1 MNDQI
6 NTFSSRP
13 KESSMPV
20 DASASSAAHCFVP
33 YPAPTLT
40 AISSGP
46 LSGLRFAVKDIFD
59 VAGYPTGCGNP
70 HMLALSGV
78 KTVSA
83 PSVVALAQ
91 AGATF
96 VGKTYTDE
104 LAFSMNGKN
113 AHFGTP
119 RNGGAPD
126 RIPGGSSSG
135 SASAVSN
142 GLADVAL
149 GTDTGGS
156 VRAPASHCGLIGL
169 RPTHA
174 RVSLKGCM
182 DLAPSFDTCG
192 WFARDIESFARVG
205 EVLLRDDCSLL
216 PDGSPAMPQVL
227 VAADVLALLEPRVQD
242 VFMQTLERLS
252 ALIGT
257 PLPVKTATPSFD
269 ALYCAFR
276 HIQGYEAW
284 QSHGDTII
292 RHDLQLGPGV
302 AERFAWS
309 SKITPQQ
316 MEEHSN
322 VRQRFTEDFLRLLG
336 NDRVIVLPSMPDIAP
351 LLSDSEEV
359 LENYRNQAVRML
371 CLAGLSGCPQIS
383 LPLMT
388 LDGAPF
394 GFSII
399 GPQGSDQALIRLSRK
414 FIDELA

>member
-1 MNDQI
+1 M
-6 NTFSSRP
+6 SA
-13 KESSMPV
+13 
-20 DASASSAAHCFVP
+20 DAQTARCFVP
-33 YPAPTLT
+33 YPAPTAT

-70 HMLALSGV
+70 HMLAMSGI
-78 KTVSA
+78 KTTSA
-83 PSVVALAQ
+83 PAVVALAQ
-91 AGATF
+91 AGAKL

-119 RNGGAPD
+119 RNGGAHE

-169 RPTHA
+169 RPTQA

-192 WFARDIESFARVG
+192 WFARDIESFSRVG
-205 EVLLRDDCSLL
+205 EVLLRDDTCLL
-216 PDGSPAMPQVL
+216 PDGAPAMPQVL
-227 VAADVLALLEPRVQD
+227 VAADVLALLEPRVQA
-242 VFMQTLERLS
+242 VFMHTLERL
-252 ALIGT
+252 AGVIGA

-269 ALYCAFR
+269 ALYWAFR
-276 HIQGYEAW
+276 YIQGYEAW
-284 QSHGDTII
+284 QSHGENI
-292 RHDLQLGPGV
+292 RRYDFQLGPGV
-302 AERFAWS
+302 AERFEWS
-309 SKITPQQ
+309 SQITSQQ

-322 VRQRFTEDFLRLLG
+322 VRERFREDFLRLLG
-336 NDRVIVLPSMPDIAP
+336 NDRVIVLPTMPDIAP
-351 LLSDSEEV
+351 LLSDSEQA
-359 LENYRNQAVRML
+359 LENYRNQAVRIL

-399 GPQGSDQALIRLSRK
+399 GPPGSDQALIRLSRK
-414 FIDELA
+414 LIDEFN

>member
-1 MNDQI
+1 MSAI
-6 NTFSSRP
+6 
-13 KESSMPV
+13 V
-20 DASASSAAHCFVP
+20 DAPVSETDAHCFVP
-33 YPAPTLT
+33 YPVSPGTPLA
-40 AISSGP
+40 SGS
-46 LSGLRFAVKDIFD
+46 LADLRLAVKDIFD

-70 HMLALSGV
+70 HMLALSGI
-78 KTVSA
+78 KTHSA
-83 PSVVALAQ
+83 PVVTALAR
-91 AGATF
+91 AGARF

-192 WFARDIESFARVG
+192 WFARDIDTFARVG
-205 EVLLRDDCSLL
+205 QVLLQEDTCPL

-227 VAADVLALLEPRVQD
+227 VAADVLALLAPHVQA
-242 VFMQTLERLS
+242 VFMQTLERL
-252 ALIGT
+252 AGLIGT

-269 ALYCAFR
+269 ALYWAFR

-284 QSHGDTII
+284 HSHGQTIR

-309 SKITPQQ
+309 SQISDAQ
-316 MEEHSN
+316 MDEHST
-322 VRQRFTEDFLRLLG
+322 VRHRFSVDFQQLLG
-336 NDRVIVLPSMPDIAP
+336 EDRVIVLPSMPDIAP
-351 LLSDSEEV
+351 LLSDSEEA
-359 LENYRNQAVRML
+359 LDNYRNQAIRML

-383 LPLMT
+383 LPLMQ

-394 GFSII
+394 GFSIV
-399 GPQGSDQALIRLSRK
+399 GPRGSDQALIRLSKR
-414 FIDELA
+414 FIDALA

>member
-1 MNDQI
+1 M
-6 NTFSSRP
+6 SA
-13 KESSMPV
+13 
-20 DASASSAAHCFVP
+20 DASATPEAPAAHCFVP
-33 YPAPTLT
+33 YPAPTVT

-70 HMLALSGV
+70 HMLAMSGI
-78 KTVSA
+78 KNASA
-83 PSVVALAQ
+83 PAVVALAQ
-91 AGATF
+91 AGAKF

-192 WFARDIESFARVG
+192 WFARDIDSFSRVG
-205 EVLLRDDCSLL
+205 EVLLREDTCLL
-216 PDGSPAMPQVL
+216 PDGAPAMPQML
-227 VAADVLALLEPRVQD
+227 VAADVLALLEPRVQA

-252 ALIGT
+252 SLIGT
-257 PLPVKTATPSFD
+257 PLPVKTATPSFE
-269 ALYCAFR
+269 ALYWSFR
-276 HIQGYEAW
+276 TIQGYEAW
-284 QSHGDTII
+284 QSHGEAI
-292 RHDLQLGPGV
+292 RRYDLQLGPGV

-309 SKITPQQ
+309 SQITSQQ

-322 VRQRFTEDFLRLLG
+322 VRERFRDDFLRLLG

-351 LLSDSEEV
+351 LLSDSEQL

-399 GPQGSDQALIRLSRK
+399 GPHGSDQALIRLSRK
-414 FIDELA
+414 LIDELA

>member
-1 MNDQI
+1 MSNQI

-33 YPAPTLT
+33 YPAPAVT

-70 HMLALSGV
+70 HMLALSGI
-78 KTVSA
+78 KTASA
-83 PSVVALAQ
+83 PSVTALAQ

-119 RNGGAPD
+119 RNGGAPG

-182 DLAPSFDTCG
+182 DLAQSFDTCG
-192 WFARDIESFARVG
+192 WFARDIDSFARVG
-205 EVLLRDDCSLL
+205 EVLLRDDTCLL
-216 PDGSPAMPQVL
+216 PDGAPAMPQVL

-252 ALIGT
+252 GLIGT

-269 ALYCAFR
+269 SLYWAFR

-284 QSHGDTII
+284 QNHGDTIT
-292 RHDLQLGPGV
+292 RHGLQLGPGV

-316 MEEHSN
+316 MEEHSS

-336 NDRVIVLPSMPDIAP
+336 DDRVIVLPSMPDIAP
-351 LLSDSEEV
+351 LLSESEEV

-394 GFSII
+394 GFSLI

>member
-1 MNDQI
+1 M
-6 NTFSSRP
+6 S
-13 KESSMPV
+13 V
-20 DASASSAAHCFVP
+20 DISAAQAAHCFVP
-33 YPAPTLT
+33 YPASMTT

-70 HMLALSGV
+70 HMLALSGI
-78 KTVSA
+78 KTASA
-83 PSVVALAQ
+83 PSVIALAQ

-96 VGKTYTDE
+96 IGKTYTDE

-119 RNGGAPD
+119 RNGGAPE

-192 WFARDIESFARVG
+192 WFARDIDSFARVG
-205 EVLLRDDCSLL
+205 EVLLREDTCLL
-216 PDGSPAMPQVL
+216 PDGMPAMPQVL
-227 VAADVLALLEPRVQD
+227 VAADVLALLEPRVQA
-242 VFMQTLERLS
+242 VFMQALEHLS
-252 ALIGT
+252 GLIGA

-269 ALYCAFR
+269 ALYWAFR

-284 QSHGDTII
+284 QSHGDTIT

-309 SKITPQQ
+309 AKITPQQ

-336 NDRVIVLPSMPDIAP
+336 NDRVIVLPSMPDVAP
-351 LLSDSEEV
+351 LLSDPEEV

-414 FIDELA
+414 LIDELA

>member
-1 MNDQI
+1 MSA
-6 NTFSSRP
+6 TST
-13 KESSMPV
+13 V
-20 DASASSAAHCFVP
+20 AVTASEARCFVP
-33 YPAPTLT
+33 YPAAATL
-40 AISSGP
+40 ASVPGP
-46 LSGLRFAVKDIFD
+46 LTGLRFAVKDIFD

-70 HMLALSGV
+70 HMLALSGI
-78 KTVSA
+78 KSESA
-83 PSVVALAQ
+83 PAVLALAQ
-91 AGATF
+91 AGASF

-119 RNGGAPD
+119 RNGGAPE

-135 SASAVSN
+135 SAAAVSN

-174 RVSLKGCM
+174 RVSLRHCM
-182 DLAPSFDTCG
+182 ELAPSFDTCG
-192 WFARDIESFARVG
+192 WFARDIDSFARVG
-205 EVLLRDDCSLL
+205 DVLLQDDTCVL
-216 PDGSPAMPQVL
+216 PDGSPMMPQVL
-227 VAADVLALLEPRVQD
+227 VAADVLALLKPSVQV
-242 VFMQTLERLS
+242 VFMQTLERL
-252 ALIGT
+252 AGVIGAT

-269 ALYCAFR
+269 ALYWAFR

-284 QSHGDTII
+284 HSHGQTIR

-309 SKITPQQ
+309 SQISAAQ
-316 MEEHSN
+316 MEEHSA
-322 VRQRFTEDFLRLLG
+322 VRHRFTEDFLHLLG

-351 LLSDSEEV
+351 LLTDSEQS
-359 LENYRNQAVRML
+359 LEDYRNQAVRML
-371 CLAGLSGCPQIS
+371 CLSGLSGCPQIS
-383 LPLMT
+383 LPLMR

-394 GFSII
+394 GFSMI
-399 GPQGSDQALIRLSRK
+399 GPRGSDQALIRLSRR
-414 FIDELA
+414 FIDALV

>member
-1 MNDQI
+1 
-6 NTFSSRP
+6 
-13 KESSMPV
+13 MPV
-20 DASASSAAHCFVP
+20 DAPASSAAHCFVP

-78 KTVSA
+78 KTASA

-192 WFARDIESFARVG
+192 WFARDIDSFARVG
-205 EVLLRDDCSLL
+205 EVLLRDDTCLL
-216 PDGSPAMPQVL
+216 PDGAPAMPQVL

-252 ALIGT
+252 GLIGT

-269 ALYCAFR
+269 ALYWAFR

-284 QSHGDTII
+284 QNHGDAIT
-292 RHDLQLGPGV
+292 RHGLQLGPGV
-302 AERFAWS
+302 AERFSWS
-309 SKITPQQ
+309 SRITPQQ
-316 MEEHSN
+316 IEEHSN

-359 LENYRNQAVRML
+359 LEDYRNQAVRML

-414 FIDELA
+414 LIDELA

>member
-1 MNDQI
+1 
-6 NTFSSRP
+6 
-13 KESSMPV
+13 MPV

-33 YPAPTLT
+33 YPAPAPTLT

-46 LSGLRFAVKDIFD
+46 LSGLRFAVKDLFD

-78 KTVSA
+78 KTASA

-119 RNGGAPD
+119 RNGGAPG

-192 WFARDIESFARVG
+192 WFARDIDSFARVG
-205 EVLLRDDCSLL
+205 EVLLREDTCLL
-216 PDGSPAMPQVL
+216 PDGMPAMPQVL

-252 ALIGT
+252 GLIGT

-269 ALYCAFR
+269 ALYWAFR

-284 QSHGDTII
+284 QNHGETIT
-292 RHDLQLGPGV
+292 RHGLQLGPGV

>member
-1 MNDQI
+1 M
-6 NTFSSRP
+6 SA
-13 KESSMPV
+13 
-20 DASASSAAHCFVP
+20 DAQAARCFVP
-33 YPAPTLT
+33 YPAPAST
-40 AISSGP
+40 AISAGP
-46 LSGLRFAVKDIFD
+46 LSGIRFAVKDIFD
-59 VAGYPTGCGNP
+59 VAGFPTGCGNP
-70 HMLALSGV
+70 HMLAMSGV
-78 KTVSA
+78 KTASA
-83 PSVVALAQ
+83 PAVVALAQ
-91 AGATF
+91 AGAKF
-96 VGKTYTDE
+96 VGMTYTDE

-119 RNGGAPD
+119 RNGGAPA

-192 WFARDIESFARVG
+192 WFARDIDTFSRVG
-205 EVLLRDDCSLL
+205 EVLLRDDTCVL
-216 PDGSPAMPQVL
+216 PDGAPAMPQVL
-227 VAADVLALLEPRVQD
+227 VAADVLALLEPRVQA
-242 VFMQTLERLS
+242 VFMETLERLGG
-252 ALIGT
+252 LLGT

-269 ALYCAFR
+269 ALYWAFR

-284 QSHGDTII
+284 QSHGATIL

-302 AERFAWS
+302 ADRFAWS
-309 SKITPQQ
+309 SQITPQQ
-316 MEEHSN
+316 MEEHSA
-322 VRQRFTEDFLRLLG
+322 VRERFCEDFLRLLG

-351 LLSDSEEV
+351 LLSDTEQV

-394 GFSII
+394 GFSLI
-399 GPQGSDQALIRLSRK
+399 GPRGSDQALIRLSRK
-414 FIDELA
+414 LIDELA

>member
-1 MNDQI
+1 
-6 NTFSSRP
+6 
-13 KESSMPV
+13 MPV

-78 KTVSA
+78 KTASA

-192 WFARDIESFARVG
+192 WFARDIDSFARVG
-205 EVLLRDDCSLL
+205 EVLLRDDTCLL
-216 PDGSPAMPQVL
+216 PDGAPAMPQVL
-227 VAADVLALLEPRVQD
+227 VAADVLALLEPRVQE

-252 ALIGT
+252 GLIGT

-269 ALYCAFR
+269 ALYWAFR

-284 QSHGDTII
+284 QNHGETIT
-292 RHDLQLGPGV
+292 RHGLQLGPGV

>member
-192 WFARDIESFARVG
+192 WFARDIDSFARVG
-205 EVLLRDDCSLL
+205 EVLLRDDSSLL

-269 ALYCAFR
+269 ALYWAFR